1 MCKLRMWLSKL
12 EYQGRIEKQN
22 GQSQNPELV
31 IQKMVKNISEHREKN
46 PNTSK
51 PTEKDNG
58 V

>member
-12 EYQGRIEKQN
+12 EYQGRLEKQN

-46 PNTSK
+46 PKRWKINQ
-51 PTEKDNG
+51 G
-58 V
+58 